1 MHNYRFFLLCIP
13 LIFFLKNCFLFGFRL
28 HFPFARCI
36 ILARDCISKF
46 RKEVTTMESKR
57 NLYENAR
64 LEVVS
69 FDDLDIITTSI
80 VSDPNKDSFDYVDDR
95 EDSWD

>member
-1 MHNYRFFLLCIP
+1 
-13 LIFFLKNCFLFGFRL
+13 
-28 HFPFARCI
+28 
-36 ILARDCISKF
+36 
-46 RKEVTTMESKR
+46 MESKK

-69 FDDLDIITTSI
+69 FEDLDIITTSI
-80 VSDPNKDSFDYVDDR
+80 VADPNKDSFDYVDDR

>member
-1 MHNYRFFLLCIP
+1 
-13 LIFFLKNCFLFGFRL
+13 
-28 HFPFARCI
+28 
-36 ILARDCISKF
+36 
-46 RKEVTTMESKR
+46 MESKR